1 MIFLWKPDLKDGLS
15 SNNSVLETPNSWGL
29 PDGHS
34 CWWIFFMGG
43 PIASSKFIIM
53 KTTINGWKILYRDT
67 HCKWLERDKSDKWDK
82 QITAD
87 RQTQNE
93 NHQNGWN
100 PKPFVGPL
108 VAHTRRIM
116 PLSNFFTTMVAKS
129 PQLDCPICN
138 WVLTPCH
145 GTYPPFLVLHIP
157 MAGYNFI
164 CWRIF
169 LGQIPIVVGQ
179 ILVSTTKSLSRQMP
193 FPSHK
198 FLLLGCFQRR
208 HFDLNNPILQSNPPN
223 HVDFS
228 HLFPF

>member
-1 MIFLWKPDLKDGLS
+1 
-15 SNNSVLETPNSWGL
+15 
-29 PDGHS
+29 
-34 CWWIFFMGG
+34 
-43 PIASSKFIIM
+43 
-53 KTTINGWKILYRDT
+53 
-67 HCKWLERDKSDKWDK
+67 
-82 QITAD
+82 
-87 RQTQNE
+87 
-93 NHQNGWN
+93 
-100 PKPFVGPL
+100 L

-179 ILVSTTKSLSRQMP
+179 ILVSTPPSLSRQMP

-228 HLFPF
+228 HLYPFNLDPKYIDPIPKQWFLKGLTPAERPGHLGGGSRGKEATNGARRWCCATHGGDVQRQQGNHKTIWGFT